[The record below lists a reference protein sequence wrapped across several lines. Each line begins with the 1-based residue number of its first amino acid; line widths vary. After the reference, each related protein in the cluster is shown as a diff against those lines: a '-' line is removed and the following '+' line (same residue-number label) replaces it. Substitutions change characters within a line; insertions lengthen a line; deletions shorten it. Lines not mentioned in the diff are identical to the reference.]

1 MKRPLKVLNYAC
13 LDKNWDPSV
22 KSLRS
27 ALMEKNIIL
36 SKMLPPEAGEKL
48 GSYDIGS
55 DKTRAEYSTN
65 SNHTVASGLL

>member
-13 LDKNWDPSV
+13 LDKNWDPFV

-27 ALMEKNIIL
+27 ALMEKKIIL

-55 DKTRAEYSTN
+55 DKTRAEHSTN